1 MFVPINGYEKYYTI
15 NEEGEV
21 YSKYRKRLLIPT
33 YTNGYLTTELCVDG
47 LRKRFRIHR
56 LIAIHFIPNP
66 NNYTII
72 DHIDRNKLN
81 NSIKNLRWTTY
92 SINNRNSPN
101 RTEYPNIRITKYG
114 NYQVQITLDN
124 KNVYNKNVYNKTFKT
139 LDEALSERDCAFDF
153 YGIENHCY
161 S

>member
-21 YSKYRKRLLIPT
+21 YSKYRKRLLIPSK
-33 YTNGYLTTELCVDG
+33 TNGYLSIELNVNG
-47 LRKRFRIHR
+47 LRKRISIHR

-66 NNYTII
+66 NNYPII

-92 SINNRNSPN
+92 SINNRNFIRPN
-101 RTEYPNIRITKYG
+101 TSNYTNIRINKQG
-114 NYQVQITLDN
+114 SYQVRIMLDY
-124 KNVYNKNVYNKTFKT
+124 KVLYDKTFKT
-139 LDEALSERDCAFDF
+139 LDEALSERDCAYDLL
-153 YGIENHCY
+153 GIENPCY
-161 S
+161 I